1 MNSVKYILQNGWIGG
16 LVGTILFVEMNWLFY
31 EMQYPNVNLPI
42 FVVLGLLFTPVFFF
56 IASALWVF
64 IRDTR

>member
-1 MNSVKYILQNGWIGG
+1 MNSVKYILENGWIGG

-31 EMQYPNVNLPI
+31 ETQYPNTNLTI
-42 FVVLGLLFTPVFFF
+42 FVALGLLFTPVFFF